1 MLIRVLSPK
10 VPEDRVRT
18 RKDLFST
25 TAVKFGTARDEK
37 VMRRIA
43 VGAAI
48 LCSASC
54 YLVAAPARGA
64 LAHTAGRGLLT
75 ARSFRAAAG
84 PARIEKDSEEG
95 NGLCHVRF
103 KGAEIPARR
112 GETLRTALLRSGV
125 TTPHNGR
132 AQLINCRGLGT
143 CGTCAVEIRGKVW
156 PASWNAKERLRLNF
170 PPHAPPGNERLRLA
184 CQVRVEGDLEV
195 TKYDKFWGQGDAE
208 TADRSFSTPFGE
220 LEFLLDAGKR

>member
-1 MLIRVLSPK
+1 M
-10 VPEDRVRT
+10 
-18 RKDLFST
+18 
-25 TAVKFGTARDEK
+25 ARR
-37 VMRRIA
+37 MA

-48 LCSASC
+48 LCSSASC
-54 YLVAAPARGA
+54 YLGVAPARGA
-64 LAHTAGRGLLT
+64 LAHAAGRGLRT
-75 ARSFRAAAG
+75 ARSCRAAAG
-84 PARIEKDSEEG
+84 RETDSEEG
-95 NGLCHVRF
+95 GLFHVSF
-103 KGAEIPARR
+103 KGAEVPARR

-125 TTPHNGR
+125 ATPHNGR

-143 CGTCAVEIRGKVW
+143 CGTCAVEIRGKVC

-170 PPHAPPGNERLRLA
+170 PPHASPGNERLRLA